1 MARVRV
7 MASVSHMASV
17 RVMASVSH
25 MARYD
30 WYWPGMIGTGHV
42 IGYWPC

>member
-30 WYWPGMIGTGHV
+30 WYWPGMIGTGQV
-42 IGYWPC
+42 